1 MFSMLSSIPYAGAE
15 ISGKPMYPDISG
27 SVMFYEVYGGTLVVV
42 SVRNLPDENEFHGF
56 HVHDERS
63 CESMMGGGHYNP
75 MGNPHPQHAGDMPSL
90 LANDGMAFSAFYTN
104 RFYPEDVIG
113 KTVMIHA
120 NVDDFISQPSGDAGD
135 IIACGEIKRW
145 EDMESE

>member
-1 MFSMLSSIPYAGAE
+1 MFSMLSSMPYAGAE
-15 ISGKPMYPDISG
+15 ISGKSMYPDISG

-42 SVRNLPDENEFHGF
+42 SVRNLPDEDGFHGF

-63 CESMMGGGHYNP
+63 CKSMMGGGHYNP
-75 MGNPHPQHAGDMPSL
+75 MGNPHPQQSGDLRPR
-90 LANDGMAFSAFYTN
+90 LAFVGLAYSAFYTI

-120 NVDDFISQPSGDAGD
+120 DADDFLSQPSGDAGD

-145 EDMESE
+145 EDNETE